1 VALYAAAEFVTR
13 VIANPRY
20 VFDHV
25 IAPVLA
31 EALHAG
37 DRARVRYNLALV
49 TRWVVTAASPIAA
62 TVIVLRA
69 EILGLYGAPF
79 VASSPTLVVLALANL
94 VSGALGLT
102 PYVIAMGGRSRLML
116 LNNLGAAALNIALG
130 VLLVPRVGVIG
141 AAVAVLASAT
151 AFQVALTLETWALE
165 RVHPFAMPLVKPLVA
180 AFAALVVE
188 ALVHRYVAAPAVRVT
203 AVIAAGAVTYGALLV
218 ALGLE
223 PEERDVLRRA
233 RERLRPSRR

>member
-1 VALYAAAEFVTR
+1 LGASDLLSAVLQRADMFIVASFAGFEAVALYAAAEFVTR

-79 VASSPTLVVLALANL
+79 VAS
-94 VSGALGLT
+94 
-102 PYVIAMGGRSRLML
+102 
-116 LNNLGAAALNIALG
+116 
-130 VLLVPRVGVIG
+130 
-141 AAVAVLASAT
+141 
-151 AFQVALTLETWALE
+151 
-165 RVHPFAMPLVKPLVA
+165 
-180 AFAALVVE
+180 
-188 ALVHRYVAAPAVRVT
+188 
-203 AVIAAGAVTYGALLV
+203 
-218 ALGLE
+218 
-223 PEERDVLRRA
+223 
-233 RERLRPSRR
+233 